1 LRVLGPRLETR
12 PLQRLSPSWR
22 QASSRLLSWDRL
34 GVARWRVK
42 RVEGRGRRVVSRCHL
57 HLAPAHQHCRRHHDG
72 GSAGVNGRS
81 LGDRGRHAPGF
92 SEQQPARS
100 RAAVP
105 PGPPVPAPRERCP
118 AVSQGCPCVLR
129 RAGLSQLTRGSL
141 SSSGARSASSISRQP
156 PLPRRPEPG
165 PARGTVPVALTLR
178 VSNPGGL
185 AAGRAHA
192 AGGVG
197 TPAGRRLLAVRR
209 RR

>member
-1 LRVLGPRLETR
+1 MARQTLRVLGPRLETR

-118 AVSQGCPCVLR
+118 AVSQGCPCVLQ
-129 RAGLSQLTRGSL
+129 RAGLSQLTRGPCPQ
-141 SSSGARSASSISRQP
+141 AA
-156 PLPRRPEPG
+156 
-165 PARGTVPVALTLR
+165 PARHLR
-178 VSNPGGL
+178 YRGSRRCPGGL
-185 AAGRAHA
+185 NPGPPAVPYLLRSPCACR
-192 AGGVG
+192 
-197 TPAGRRLLAVRR
+197 TPAG
-209 RR
+209 